1 MSRNCSLLGIAAKK
15 KRSAGVVGSMGDGGG
30 MLSVESMPPP
40 SPIEPTTPAD
50 RFFLAAIPRRLQF
63 LLILGVSFTL
73 LTAWRFGW
81 ITSLG
86 FAAGALVAYV
96 SFRSLNKAVQ
106 SLASRIVDDKEPNPG
121 FSLVNGFFLRYLLAG
136 IVAYV
141 IFTSSS
147 QAFRGFLFGLCTP
160 VAAMLMEAGFEAYA
174 ALRRG
179 Y

>member
-1 MSRNCSLLGIAAKK
+1 MTFKPPQI
-15 KRSAGVVGSMGDGGG
+15 SAPA
-30 MLSVESMPPP
+30 E
-40 SPIEPTTPAD
+40 TTAE
-50 RFFLAAIPRRLQF
+50 RFFSAAIPRMLRST
-63 LLILGVSFTL
+63 LILGAGFAL
-73 LTAWRFGW
+73 FAAWRFGW
-81 ITSLG
+81 VCGTG
-86 FAAGALVAYV
+86 FAAGAVIAYL
-96 SFRSLNKAVQ
+96 SFRSLNKAVL
-106 SLASRIVDDKEPNPG
+106 SLASRIVDSGQRASG

-160 VAAMLMEAGFEAYA
+160 VAAMLVEAGVEVYA

>member
-1 MSRNCSLLGIAAKK
+1 MTSAAPLPE
-15 KRSAGVVGSMGDGGG
+15 DPQ
-30 MLSVESMPPP
+30 PP
-40 SPIEPTTPAD
+40 TAAD
-50 RFFLAAIPRRLQF
+50 RFFSAAIPRMLRF
-63 LLILGVSFTL
+63 VLILGALFTL
-73 LTAWRFGW
+73 VVAWRFGRVVG
-81 ITSLG
+81 LG
-86 FAAGALVAYV
+86 FAAGATIAYL

-106 SLASRIVDDKEPNPG
+106 ALAARIVEASRPEHG
-121 FSLVNGFFLRYLLAG
+121 YSLVNGFFLRYLLAG

>member
-1 MSRNCSLLGIAAKK
+1 MTS
-15 KRSAGVVGSMGDGGG
+15 D
-30 MLSVESMPPP
+30 PPP
-40 SPIEPTTPAD
+40 PVPTESSTPAD
-50 RFFLAAIPRRLQF
+50 RFFSAAIPRMLRF
-63 LLILGVSFTL
+63 LLILGVVFTL
-73 LTAWRFGW
+73 ATALRFGK
-81 ITSLG
+81 IPALG
-86 FAAGALVAYV
+86 FAAGAIIAYL

-106 SLASRIVDDKEPNPG
+106 SLASRIVDAKQPASG
-121 FSLVNGFFLRYLLAG
+121 FSLVHGFFLRYLLAG

>member
-1 MSRNCSLLGIAAKK
+1 MI
-15 KRSAGVVGSMGDGGG
+15 
-30 MLSVESMPPP
+30 SVPPHQ
-40 SPIEPTTPAD
+40 EATAAD
-50 RFFLAAIPRRLQF
+50 RFFSAAIPRMLRF
-63 LLILGVSFTL
+63 LLIIGAIFTVL
-73 LTAWRFGW
+73 AVWRFGL
-81 ITSLG
+81 ITAIG
-86 FAAGALVAYV
+86 FAAGSFIAYL
-96 SFRSLNKAVQ
+96 SFRSLHKAVQ
-106 SLASRIVDDKEPNPG
+106 ALAARVVETHRPEGG

-160 VAAMLMEAGFEAYA
+160 VAAMLMEAGFEAYS

>member
-1 MSRNCSLLGIAAKK
+1 MSS
-15 KRSAGVVGSMGDGGG
+15 DPP
-30 MLSVESMPPP
+30 PPP
-40 SPIEPTTPAD
+40 SPIERATPAD
-50 RFFLAAIPRRLQF
+50 RFFSAAIPRMLRF
-63 LLILGVSFTL
+63 LLILGVACTA

-81 ITSLG
+81 ITGVG
-86 FAAGALVAYV
+86 FAAGGLVAYT

-106 SLASRIVDDKEPNPG
+106 SLASRIVDAKQPDRG

-141 IFTSSS
+141 IFTRSS

>member
-1 MSRNCSLLGIAAKK
+1 MIC
-15 KRSAGVVGSMGDGGG
+15 
-30 MLSVESMPPP
+30 P
-40 SPIEPTTPAD
+40 SPTPSDPSESRAESFFSGAVPRML
-50 RFFLAAIPRRLQF
+50 RFM
-63 LLILGVSFTL
+63 LILGAVFT
-73 LTAWRFGW
+73 LTAWWRFGGV
-81 ITSLG
+81 SALG
-86 FAAGALVAYV
+86 FGAGALIAYF

-106 SLASRIVDDKEPNPG
+106 SLAGRIAASGQAESG

-141 IFTSSS
+141 IFTSSPR
-147 QAFRGFLFGLCTP
+147 AFRGFLFGLCTP

>member
-1 MSRNCSLLGIAAKK
+1 MTSG
-15 KRSAGVVGSMGDGGG
+15 
-30 MLSVESMPPP
+30 PPLP
-40 SPIEPTTPAD
+40 PEIEASTSAD
-50 RFFLAAIPRRLQF
+50 RFFSSAIPRMLRFVLV
-63 LLILGVSFTL
+63 LGAAFSL
-73 LTAWRFGW
+73 CTAWRFGW
-81 ITSLG
+81 IAALG
-86 FAAGALVAYV
+86 FAAGAFIAYL

-106 SLASRIVDDKEPNPG
+106 SLASRIVDAKRPASG
-121 FSLVNGFFLRYLLAG
+121 FSLVHGFFLRYLLAG

-160 VAAMLMEAGFEAYA
+160 VAAMLMEAAVEVYA

>member
-1 MSRNCSLLGIAAKK
+1 MSSDQPL
-15 KRSAGVVGSMGDGGG
+15 SPVVP
-30 MLSVESMPPP
+30 E
-40 SPIEPTTPAD
+40 TPAE
-50 RFFLAAIPRRLQF
+50 RFFSAAIPRMLRF
-63 LLILGVSFTL
+63 LAVLGVVLSL
-73 LTAWRFGW
+73 VTAWRFG
-81 ITSLG
+81 IICALG
-86 FAAGALVAYV
+86 FAAGAFVSYL
-96 SFRSLNKAVQ
+96 SFRSLSKAVL
-106 SLASRIVDDKEPNPG
+106 SLASRIVDGKQPAAG

>member
-1 MSRNCSLLGIAAKK
+1 MTST
-15 KRSAGVVGSMGDGGG
+15 
-30 MLSVESMPPP
+30 PPHPPEP
-40 SPIEPTTPAD
+40 STPAD
-50 RFFLAAIPRRLQF
+50 RFFSAAIPRMLRF
-63 LLILGVSFTL
+63 ILILGAVL
-73 LTAWRFGW
+73 ALCTAWRFGL
-81 ITSLG
+81 ISALG
-86 FAAGALVAYV
+86 FAAGAIIAYL

-106 SLASRIVDDKEPNPG
+106 SLASRIVDSKQPNRG
-121 FSLVNGFFLRYLLAG
+121 FSLVNGFFLRYVFAG

-160 VAAMLMEAGFEAYA
+160 VAAMLMEAGYEAYA